1 MEPSR
6 TTQDHGRRF
15 ASRGERGR
23 DPAVPAQASGPDVR
37 VALLDT
43 DGVIVWVNEGWDESV
58 RSNHADPRRCGP
70 GVSYLAVC
78 DRADDEVARWA
89 GRTIRAAVS
98 GDLPAPARIATP
110 CAMPGSTGWFDML
123 VSSRRDDEGRCIGA
137 SVTFSPTQRPAVP
150 ASQGLTFPD
159 GPRLDLDQT
168 LTELTARAQEVLA
181 TQGRLRALLRAN
193 AVVASELNLR
203 IVLNHIV
210 EAARSLV
217 GAGYAALG
225 VIGDDGNLDEFVH
238 VGMEKGTVE
247 AIGALPRGRG
257 ILGFLTDHAEA
268 VRMQALSEH
277 PASVG
282 FPDAHPPMGSFLGVP
297 IRVRGTVFGN
307 LYLTDSEHGEFT
319 SEDEQLVTA
328 LADSAGVAI
337 ENAKLYEDSERR
349 RRWQAASAEATG
361 QLLSGVGHPVQASI
375 LEPALHGAEADFAV
389 LVRVDG
395 DRIATRATI
404 GTAYAA
410 DVGLT
415 AERLAEALP
424 DEKPGLLTDESDPAG
439 PRPMM
444 AAPLQGPDSLVL
456 VLGREPGRPRF
467 TRTDLDQLA
476 GFTGQVA
483 IASELEATRVDHE
496 ALAVMQEHER
506 IAADL
511 HDHVIQELF
520 ATGMGLQNL
529 VRGLDQPEKRDRV
542 LDYVDSIDATIR
554 RIRTTIFQLD
564 APAEGDGGLKQQLM
578 AIVDD
583 HRPHLGFAAQV
594 EFAGPLDLAVPSDL
608 AADVLA
614 TVREAVSNVARH
626 ASATS
631 LLVTVALAEGEL
643 TVEVVDD
650 GCGIGP
656 SERSSG
662 LTNLRRRAAR
672 HHGTFELSTPPGGG
686 TVLRWSVPCPT

>member
-1 MEPSR
+1 MVSNR
-6 TTQDHGRRF
+6 NRQDLGTRLGSG
-15 ASRGERGR
+15 AERGAV
-23 DPAVPAQASGPDVR
+23 PAVPAQAPGPDVR
-37 VALLDT
+37 TALLDT
-43 DGVIVWVNEGWDESV
+43 DGAIVWVNQCWEDSV
-58 RSNHADPRRCGP
+58 LANHADPRACGP
-70 GVSYLAVC
+70 GVSYLTVC
-78 DRADDEVARWA
+78 DSADDEVARWA
-89 GRTIRAAVS
+89 GRTIRAALA
-98 GDLPAPARIATP
+98 GELPAPARIATP
-110 CAMPGSTGWFDML
+110 CAMPGTTGWFDML
-123 VSSRRDDEGRCIGA
+123 VSSQRDDEGRCTGA
-137 SVTFSPTQRPAVP
+137 TVTFSPMQRPAVP

-168 LTELTARAQEVLA
+168 LTELTARAQDVLA

-203 IVLNHIV
+203 IVLRHIV
-210 EAARSLV
+210 EAARNLV

-238 VGMEKGTVE
+238 VGMAPETVE

-268 VRMQALSEH
+268 VRMQALSAH
-277 PASVG
+277 PDSVG

-297 IRVRGTVFGN
+297 IRVRGIVFGN
-307 LYLTDSEHGEFT
+307 LYLTDSDRGEFT

-349 RRWQAASAEATG
+349 RRWQAAAAEATS
-361 QLLSGVGHPVQASI
+361 QLLSGVGQPAQASI
-375 LEPALHGAEADFAV
+375 LEPAQQGAEADFAV
-389 LVRVDG
+389 LVRVEG
-395 DRIATRATI
+395 ERVATRATV

-415 AERLAEALP
+415 ADRLAEAMP
-424 DEKPGLLTDESDPAG
+424 GDKPGLLADESDPAG
-439 PRPMM
+439 PRAMM
-444 AAPLQGPDSLVL
+444 AAPLHGPDALVL
-456 VLGREPGRPRF
+456 VVGREPGRPRF

-476 GFTGQVA
+476 GFTAQVA

-496 ALAVMQEHER
+496 AIAVMQEHER

-529 VRGLDQPEKRDRV
+529 VRGLDQPEKRERV

-554 RIRTTIFQLD
+554 RIRSTIFQLD
-564 APAEGDGGLKQQLM
+564 EPAEGGGTLKQQLR
-578 AIVDD
+578 AVVDD
-583 HRPHLGFAAQV
+583 HRPILGFAAHV
-594 EFAGPLDLAVPSDL
+594 EFSGPLDLVVPADL
-608 AADVLA
+608 GADVLA

-626 ASATS
+626 ARATS

>member
-1 MEPSR
+1 MVSEKR
-6 TTQDHGRRF
+6 TQG
-15 ASRGERGR
+15 ARGR
-23 DPAVPAQASGPDVR
+23 YTHATQRDGEPVVPAQPPGPDVR
-37 VALLDT
+37 IALLDAR
-43 DGVIVWVNEGWDESV
+43 GMIVWVNECWQDSV
-58 RSNHADPRRCGP
+58 RANHADPQACGP
-70 GVSYLAVC
+70 GASYLGVC
-78 DRADDEVARWA
+78 DNADDNVARWA
-89 GRTIRAAVS
+89 GRTIRAAIA
-98 GDLPAPARIATP
+98 GDLPAPARMATP
-110 CAMPGSTGWFDML
+110 CAMPGTTGWFDML

-137 SVTFSPTQRPAVP
+137 SVTFSPTQRPAAAP
-150 ASQGLTFPD
+150 SGGLTFPD

-203 IVLNHIV
+203 IVLRHIV

-225 VIGDDGNLDEFVH
+225 VIGEDGNLAEFVH
-238 VGMEKGTVE
+238 VGMERETVE

-307 LYLTDSEHGEFT
+307 LYLTDNDRGEFT
-319 SEDEQLVTA
+319 AEDEQLVTA

-349 RRWQAASAEATG
+349 RRWQAAAGEATS
-361 QLLSGVGHPVQASI
+361 QLLSGVGHPTQSSI
-375 LEPALHGAEADFAV
+375 LEPALQGAEADFAV
-389 LVRVDG
+389 LLRVEG
-395 DRIATRATI
+395 DRVVTRAAV
-404 GTAYAA
+404 GTAYDA
-410 DVGLT
+410 DGGLT
-415 AERLAEALP
+415 AGRLAEALP
-424 DEKPGLLTDESDPAG
+424 DGKPGLLTDDSDPAG

-444 AAPLQGPDSLVL
+444 AAPLAGADDLVL
-456 VLGREPGRPRF
+456 VVGREPGRPRF

-476 GFTGQVA
+476 GFTAQVA

-496 ALAVMQEHER
+496 AMTVMQEHER

-520 ATGMGLQNL
+520 ATGMGLQSL
-529 VRGLDQPEKRDRV
+529 VRGLDQPEHDRV
-542 LDYVDSIDATIR
+542 LDYVESIDATIR
-554 RIRTTIFQLD
+554 RIRSTIFRLD
-564 APAEGDGGLKQQLM
+564 GPSDDDDGLKKQLAAAVNDQQS
-578 AIVDD
+578 A
-583 HRPHLGFAAQV
+583 LGFAALV
-594 EFAGPLDLAVPSDL
+594 ELSGPLDLAVSPDL
-608 AADVLA
+608 GADVLA

-626 ASATS
+626 AGASTLRVS
-631 LLVTVALAEGEL
+631 VALADGEL
-643 TVEVVDD
+643 SIEVADD
-650 GCGIGP
+650 GCGIGSP
-656 SERSSG
+656 ERSSG

-672 HHGTFELSTPPGGG
+672 NHGTFELSTPPGGG
-686 TVLRWSVPCPT
+686 TVLRWAAPCPA